1 VGSIVP
7 PKITWAPLRK
17 LLPLT
22 EIVKFPTGI
31 GEGKA
36 AVITGTLLK
45 SVMAEAALL
54 ECESAALTAFTVKLV
69 DFGNTAGA
77 V

>member
-1 VGSIVP
+1 MVP
-7 PKITWAPLRK
+7 AKITWAPLRK

-36 AVITGTLLK
+36 AVITGTLLN
-45 SVMAEAALL
+45 SVMLEAALV
-54 ECESAALTAFTVKLV
+54 ECESAALTALMVRLV
-69 DFGNTAGA
+69 DFGSTAGA